1 MHVSV
6 QYLNI
11 AFLVGS
17 SLAAWGGQSDRDW
30 ASLVGQRFTAQ
41 RDVVYRRIGTR
52 ELKLDFYVPYDHKPG
67 PTVLYIHG
75 GGWENG
81 SKEQYVLWCLPY
93 LQLGLRVVA
102 VQYRLSGEAPAPAA
116 VEDCRCA
123 FRWVVRNGAKY
134 GVDPDRIVVSGGSA
148 GGHLALLTAMGSGG
162 IECPEHDG
170 PAPRAAAVIDYYGAT
185 DLAALLPAGLPSV
198 RRWLRAA
205 PDAPALARQ
214 LSPLTWVKP
223 GLMPILAIHGD
234 ADKTIPYQQSV
245 ELRRALN
252 TAGVPNELITVHGGA
267 HGRHTWTD
275 RDTLRVQRAIERF
288 LRRHRLAG
296 AAPK

>member
-11 AFLVGS
+11 LALLGS
-17 SLAAWGGQSDRDW
+17 STLAFGGDSARDW
-30 ASLVGQRFTAQ
+30 ASLVVQRFTAQ

-67 PTVLYIHG
+67 PSVLYIHG

-81 SKEQYVLWCLPY
+81 SKEQYVLWYLPY

-102 VQYRLSGEAPAPAA
+102 VQYRLSGEAPAPAG

-123 FRWVVRNGAKY
+123 FRWVVKNGAKY
-134 GVDPDRIVVSGGSA
+134 GVDPDRIVLSGGSA
-148 GGHLALLTAMGSGG
+148 GGHLALLTAMSSGG
-162 IECPEHDG
+162 IECPDHDG
-170 PAPRAAAVIDYYGAT
+170 PEPRAAAVISYYGAA
-185 DLAALLPAGLPSV
+185 DLAALLPSGLPSV

-205 PDAPALARQ
+205 PNPQVLARQ

-223 GLMPILAIHGD
+223 GLPPILSIHGD

-245 ELRRALN
+245 DLRRALN
-252 TAGVPNELITVHGGA
+252 AAGVPNELITIPGGA

-275 RDTLRVQRAIERF
+275 KDTLRVQRAIERF
-288 LRRHRLAG
+288 LRRQHLTGVSRR
-296 AAPK
+296 